1 MNGTAI
7 IAVISIAIG
16 SSNIGIPMIALKM
29 PKPRAIKSN
38 ITPLNT
44 FFGGLFCFIYMHP
57 LLGGQGRLFVLGL
70 GFCVFELVH
79 FNMLLLLKTTSLN
92 APDNQSLR
100 CTYSSHGNLIY
111 IC

>member
-38 ITPLNT
+38 TTPLNT
-44 FFGGLFCFIYMHP
+44 FFGGLFCFIIKSYYSI
-57 LLGGQGRLFVLGL
+57 LINFSERL
-70 GFCVFELVH
+70 
-79 FNMLLLLKTTSLN
+79 
-92 APDNQSLR
+92 
-100 CTYSSHGNLIY
+100 Y
-111 IC
+111 IA